1 MDDIYQ
7 SLRESVLQVSG
18 FHAVPVLSEPDQ
30 SAGLSLEK

>member
-18 FHAVPVLSEPDQ
+18 FHAVPVLSELDRN
-30 SAGLSLEK
+30 AGLCLEK